1 MFSSDLAVAGSDRA
15 GTPRINLAHRARGL
29 AALALRNPIVR
40 LTLLTFIA
48 VLTLG
53 YHLGVDDAEIYV
65 PAIKRAADP
74 SLYPYDAEFFMTH
87 AHLSLFSNLVGDSA
101 YLTRLPVNLVIFV
114 WYVFGIFLLLFAS
127 WRLLCACF
135 SNERARWSGTVL
147 VMCLLSVPV
156 AGTALAIMDPYMT
169 ARSLSTPATML
180 AIAYYV
186 SNRLRFATLWLVLA
200 ALVHPQMAVYGA
212 VFLGCM
218 AVARY
223 LRSRPVPRSLEPA
236 PVFGLALL
244 TSVPFLFEFQPARGP
259 AREALLSRT
268 YFFVSNW
275 TWYEWLGVAAPL
287 ALLWWFSSVRPRGT
301 TEAFR
306 PVARTLVPFGLLF
319 AAAGVVL
326 TFPARL
332 ENYTRL
338 QPMRAFHLLYVV
350 FFVLLGGLIGEYA
363 LKTSAWRWLCLFV
376 PLVASMWLLQQSEF
390 PSSSHIEWPGAGYRE
405 NWTSAFLWV
414 RDHTPKDAVFAL
426 DPNYMVRHGEDE
438 HGFRAIAERSAL
450 ADNIKDSGAVS
461 LFPQLAED
469 WKQQVDAQSGWEH
482 FQRSDFDVLAK
493 HYPVTWIVTR
503 RPGPDGLIC
512 PYTNRELAVCRMN

>member
-1 MFSSDLAVAGSDRA
+1 MFSADLDGDRKV
-15 GTPRINLAHRARGL
+15 RGIG
-29 AALALRNPIVR
+29 AAIQRNPIVR
-40 LTLLTFIA
+40 LTLLTFLA

-74 SLYPYDAEFFMTH
+74 SLYPYDSEFFMAH

-101 YLTRLPVNLVIFV
+101 HLTRLPVNLVIFV

-135 SNERARWSGTVL
+135 ANEQARWSGVVL
-147 VMCLLSVPV
+147 VMCFLSVPV
-156 AGTALAIMDPYMT
+156 AGTALVIMDPYMT
-169 ARSLSTPATML
+169 ARSLSTPATIL

-186 SNRLRFATLWLVLA
+186 SSRPKSAIFWLLLT
-200 ALVHPQMAVYGA
+200 ALIHPQMAVYGV

-218 AVARY
+218 EVARR
-223 LRSRPVPRSLEPA
+223 LREAADPVPL
-236 PVFGLALL
+236 FGLLCL
-244 TSVPFLFEFQPARGP
+244 TGVPFLFEFQPARGA

-275 TWYEWLGVAAPL
+275 TWYEWVGIAAPL

-301 TEAFR
+301 TPAFG
-306 PVARTLVPFGLLF
+306 PLARTLVPFGLLF
-319 AAAGVVL
+319 AAAGVALAIPV
-326 TFPARL
+326 RL

-350 FFVLLGGLIGEYA
+350 FFVLVGGLIGEYA
-363 LKTSAWRWLCLFV
+363 LKSSAWRWLGLFV
-376 PLVASMWLLQQSEF
+376 PLVTSMWLLQQSEF

-426 DPNYMVRHGEDE
+426 DPNYMLRRGEDE

-461 LFPQLAED
+461 LFPQLAD
-469 WKQQVDAQSGWEH
+469 HWKQQVEAQSGWEH
-482 FQRSDFDVLAK
+482 FQRSDFDGLAK
-493 HYPVTWIVTR
+493 HYAVTWIVTQ
-503 RPGPDGLIC
+503 RPGPVGLTC
-512 PYTNRELAVCRMN
+512 PYINNELAVCRMN

>member
-1 MFSSDLAVAGSDRA
+1 MFSPDLAAA
-15 GTPRINLAHRARGL
+15 PKARGI
-29 AALALRNPIVR
+29 AAALRNPILR
-40 LTLLTFIA
+40 LTLLTFLA

-74 SLYPYDAEFFMTH
+74 SLYPYDSQFFMAH

-101 YLTRLPVNLVIFV
+101 QLTRLPVNLVIFV

-135 SNERARWSGTVL
+135 TNDRARWSGVAL

-156 AGTALAIMDPYMT
+156 AGTALVIMDPYMT
-169 ARSLSTPATML
+169 ARSLSTPATIL

-186 SNRLRFATLWLVLA
+186 SNRPKSAILWLLLT
-200 ALVHPQMAVYGA
+200 ALIHPQMAVYGA

-218 AVARY
+218 AVARR
-223 LRSRPVPRSLEPA
+223 LRQATPPV
-236 PVFGLALL
+236 PVFGLLWLAGF
-244 TSVPFLFEFQPARGP
+244 PFLFEFQPARGA

-275 TWYEWLGVAAPL
+275 TWYEWFGIAAPL
-287 ALLWWFSSVRPRGT
+287 ALLWWFSSVRLRGT
-301 TEAFR
+301 TPAFG
-306 PVARTLVPFGLLF
+306 PLARTLVPFGLLF

-326 TFPARL
+326 AIPARL

-350 FFVLLGGLIGEYA
+350 FFVLVGGLIGEYA
-363 LKTSAWRWLCLFV
+363 LKSSAWRWLCLFV

-438 HGFRAIAERSAL
+438 HGFRAIAERSAM

-461 LFPQLAED
+461 LFPQLADD
-469 WKQQVDAQSGWEH
+469 WKQQVEAQSGWEH
-482 FQRSDFDVLAK
+482 FQRSDFDGLAK
-493 HYPVTWIVTR
+493 NYHVTWIVTR
-503 RPGPDGLIC
+503 RPGPAGLTC
-512 PYTNRELAVCRMN
+512 PYTNGELAVCRMN

>member
-1 MFSSDLAVAGSDRA
+1 MFSSDRA
-15 GTPRINLAHRARGL
+15 LMRKARGIT
-29 AALALRNPIVR
+29 AGALRNPIFR
-40 LTLLTFIA
+40 LTLLTFLA

-74 SLYPYDAEFFMTH
+74 SLYPYGAEFFMTH
-87 AHLSLFSNLVGDSA
+87 AHLSWFSNLVGDSA
-101 YLTRLPVNLVIFV
+101 QLTRLPVNLVIFV
-114 WYVFGIFLLLFAS
+114 WYVLGIFLLLFAS
-127 WRLLCACF
+127 WKLLCACF
-135 SNERARWSGTVL
+135 ANEHARWSGVVL
-147 VMCLLSVPV
+147 VVCLLSVPV

-169 ARSLSTPATML
+169 ARSLSTPATIL
-180 AIAYYV
+180 AIACYV
-186 SNRLRFATLWLVLA
+186 SNRPKAAILWLLLT
-200 ALVHPQMAVYGA
+200 ALIHPQMAAFGA

-218 AVARY
+218 AVAR
-223 LRSRPVPRSLEPA
+223 RIRGKADPV
-236 PVFGLALL
+236 PVFGLVTGSGL
-244 TSVPFLFEFQPARGP
+244 PFLFEFQPARGP

-275 TWYEWLGVAAPL
+275 TWYEWAGIAAPL

-301 TEAFR
+301 TPAFR
-306 PVARTLVPFGLLF
+306 PLARTLVPFGLLF
-319 AAAGVVL
+319 AAAGVAL
-326 TFPARL
+326 AIPARL
-332 ENYTRL
+332 ENYNRL

-350 FFVLLGGLIGEYA
+350 FFILLGGLIGEYA
-363 LKTSAWRWLCLFV
+363 LKSSAWRWLCLFV

-390 PSSSHIEWPGAGYRE
+390 PSSAHIEWPGAGYRE

-426 DPNYMVRHGEDE
+426 DPNYMLRRGEDE

-461 LFPQLAED
+461 LFPQLAEN

-482 FQRSDFDVLAK
+482 FQRSDFDGLAK
-493 HYPVTWIVTR
+493 RYPVTWIVTG
-503 RPGPDGLIC
+503 RPGPAGLTC
-512 PYTNRELAVCRMN
+512 PYTNGELAVCRIDTAGGLALWGNLRK

>member
-1 MFSSDLAVAGSDRA
+1 MFSSDRGASRQAK
-15 GTPRINLAHRARGL
+15 RIM
-29 AALALRNPIVR
+29 AAWLRHPIVR
-40 LTLLTFIA
+40 LTLLTFLA

-74 SLYPYDAEFFMTH
+74 SLYPYDAQFFMTH

-101 YLTRLPVNLVIFV
+101 LWTRLPVNLVIFL

-127 WRLLCACF
+127 WQLLCACF
-135 SNERARWSGTVL
+135 ANERARWSGVILIT
-147 VMCLLSVPV
+147 CLLSVPV
-156 AGTALAIMDPYMT
+156 AGTALVIMDPYMT
-169 ARSLSTPATML
+169 ARSLSTPTTLL
-180 AIAYYV
+180 AIACYV
-186 SNRLRFATLWLVLA
+186 SNRPRAAGLWLLVT
-200 ALVHPQMAVYGA
+200 ALIHAQMAVYGV

-223 LRSRPVPRSLEPA
+223 LRARSEPA
-236 PVFGLALL
+236 PAFGL
-244 TSVPFLFEFQPARGP
+244 SVAAIPFLFEFQPARGA
-259 AREALLSRT
+259 AREALFSRT

-275 TWYEWLGVAAPL
+275 AWYEWVGIVAPL
-287 ALLWWFSSVRPRGT
+287 GLLWWFSSVRLRGT
-301 TEAFR
+301 TLAFG
-306 PVARTLVPFGLLF
+306 PLARTLVPFGLLF
-319 AAAGVVL
+319 ATASVVL
-326 TFPARL
+326 AIPVRL

-350 FFVLLGGLIGEYA
+350 FFILVGGLIGEYA
-363 LKTSAWRWLCLFV
+363 LKSSAWRWLCLFA
-376 PLVASMWLLQQSEF
+376 PLVASMWLLQQSAF
-390 PSSSHIEWPGAGYRE
+390 PSSAHIEWPGVRYSGE
-405 NWTSAFLWV
+405 WTSAFLWV

-426 DPNYMVRHGEDE
+426 DPNYMTVHGEDE

-461 LFPQLAED
+461 LFPQLADD
-469 WKQQVDAQSGWEH
+469 WKQQVDAQRGWEH
-482 FQRSDFDVLAK
+482 FERSDFDGLAK

-503 RPGPDGLIC
+503 LPGPAGLIC

>member
-1 MFSSDLAVAGSDRA
+1 MFSSDLAVARK
-15 GTPRINLAHRARGL
+15 ARGIV
-29 AALALRNPIVR
+29 AAALRNPILR
-40 LTLLTFIA
+40 LTLLTLLA

-74 SLYPYDAEFFMTH
+74 SLYPYDSQFFMAH
-87 AHLSLFSNLVGDSA
+87 AHLSWFSNLVGDSA
-101 YLTRLPVNLVIFV
+101 QLTRLPVNLVIFV

-135 SNERARWSGTVL
+135 ATERARWSGVVL

-156 AGTALAIMDPYMT
+156 AGTALVIMDPYMT
-169 ARSLSTPATML
+169 ARSLSTPATIL

-186 SNRLRFATLWLVLA
+186 SNRPKSALLWLLLT
-200 ALVHPQMAVYGA
+200 ALIHPQMAVYGA

-218 AVARY
+218 AVARR
-223 LRSRPVPRSLEPA
+223 LRESTPPI
-236 PVFGLALL
+236 PVFGLLWL
-244 TSVPFLFEFQPARGP
+244 TGFPFLFEFQPARGA
-259 AREALLSRT
+259 AREALFSRT

-275 TWYEWLGVAAPL
+275 TWYEWVGIAAPL

-301 TEAFR
+301 TPAFG
-306 PVARTLVPFGLLF
+306 PLARTLVLFGLLF
-319 AAAGVVL
+319 AAAGVLLAIPV
-326 TFPARL
+326 RL

-338 QPMRAFHLLYVV
+338 QPMRAFHLVYVV
-350 FFVLLGGLIGEYA
+350 FFVLVGGLIGEYA
-363 LKTSAWRWLCLFV
+363 LKSSAWRWLCLFV
-376 PLVASMWLLQQSEF
+376 PLVVSMWLLQQSEF

-414 RDHTPKDAVFAL
+414 RDHTPKDALFAL
-426 DPNYMVRHGEDE
+426 DPNYMLRHGEDE
-438 HGFRAIAERSAL
+438 HGFRAIAERSAM

-469 WKQQVDAQSGWEH
+469 WKQQVEAQSGWEH
-482 FQRSDFDVLAK
+482 FQRSDFDGLAK
-493 HYPVTWIVTR
+493 HYHVNWIVTR
-503 RPGPDGLIC
+503 RPGPAGLTC
-512 PYTNRELAVCRMN
+512 PYTNQELAVCQVN